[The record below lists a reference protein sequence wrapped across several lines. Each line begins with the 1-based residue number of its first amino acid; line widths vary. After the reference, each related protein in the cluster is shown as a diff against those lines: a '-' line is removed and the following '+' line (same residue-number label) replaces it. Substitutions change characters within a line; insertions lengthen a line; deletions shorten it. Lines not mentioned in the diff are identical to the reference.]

1 MNLAELLGVKHLYDK
16 SLDAVEKEFTK
27 GSVYKR
33 LGQGATATAFAQ
45 GDEYVYKFWLQ
56 DTAYEK
62 YVEYCLDNQDN
73 PHIPIFY
80 SDIKNLHSFFTRV
93 ENFPDKIRYIKME
106 RLKPINGKTPWP
118 GIGKSRSKSIYFAD
132 YVWFNSIEGIFREL
146 NSMIF
151 QYQKDNS
158 ILSKHDFNEMI
169 LTSVNENKGS
179 ATSTALEEMY
189 EVYKI
194 MWDLSKKVF
203 RGKPGSDYHSGN
215 IMMRGKTIVIND
227 PYADEDSM
235 DLRDKIASEMDRLTL
250 NLKAKKRS
258 KSELNGD
265 IPGDIPFKR
274 GLSKKTKS

>member
-106 RLKPINGKTPWP
+106 RFKPINGKTPWP
-118 GIGKSRSKSIYFAD
+118 GIGKGKSRIKSIYSDD
-132 YVWFNSIEGIFREL
+132 YVWFNSIEGIFSRL

-158 ILSKHDFNEMI
+158 VLSKHDFHKMI
-169 LTSVNENKGS
+169 LTSVNKHKGS
-179 ATSTALEEMY
+179 ATPTALEEMY

-203 RGKPGSDYHSGN
+203 RGKTGADYHTGN
-215 IMMRGKTIVIND
+215 IMMRG
-227 PYADEDSM
+227 
-235 DLRDKIASEMDRLTL
+235 
-250 NLKAKKRS
+250 
-258 KSELNGD
+258 
-265 IPGDIPFKR
+265 
-274 GLSKKTKS
+274 